1 LGSLDKSDYPNI
13 IDYNIDLISILC
25 DVDIEE
31 IESLDL
37 ESFKTLE
44 QSLSFAKNPPIG
56 FSSENVIDF
65 HQISLGA
72 FIDIEH
78 YITDKNNLSKV
89 LTFLMPKF
97 TEVEILE
104 MPCSDVAN
112 IILKYVEFRE
122 MILKAYPNIFAPQF
136 EDEEDTT
143 NYTDEELKEIEAEKK
158 QTSHSWEK
166 FIMKC
171 CNNDMTKFDA
181 VTNMN
186 LILVFNLFV
195 TL

>member
-1 LGSLDKSDYPNI
+1 
-13 IDYNIDLISILC
+13 
-25 DVDIEE
+25 
-31 IESLDL
+31 
-37 ESFKTLE
+37 
-44 QSLSFAKNPPIG
+44 
-56 FSSENVIDF
+56 
-65 HQISLGA
+65 
-72 FIDIEH
+72 
-78 YITDKNNLSKV
+78 
-89 LTFLMPKF
+89 MPKF
-97 TEVEILE
+97 TESEILE

-112 IILKYVEFRE
+112 IIVKYIEFRE

-136 EDEEDTT
+136 DEQEDTT
-143 NYTDEELKEIEAEKK
+143 EYTAEELKEIEDEKK

-171 CNNDMTKFDA
+171 CNNDMTKFDS